1 MEEIVALAKALGRVP
16 QGQEEVLE
24 ALCRA
29 AQEQL
34 AGRLRAGVAP
44 EDCGGA
50 FQLACAWTALAGLEA
65 GGGVE
70 RFTAGSVSI
79 QTGEGGTRAAAL
91 REQAETVLAP
101 WLDRGGFHFRGVPG

>member
-1 MEEIVALAKALGRVP
+1 MDEIVALAKALGRVP

-24 ALCRA
+24 TLCRA

-50 FQLACAWTALAGLEA
+50 FQLACAWTALTGLEA

-79 QTGEGGTRAAAL
+79 QTGEGGARAAAL
-91 REQAETVLAP
+91 REQAEAALAP
-101 WLDRGGFHFRGVPG
+101 WLDGGGFHFRGVPG

>member
-1 MEEIVALAKALGRVP
+1 MKEIVALAKSLGRVP

-24 ALCRA
+24 ALCQA
-29 AQEQL
+29 AWTRL
-34 AGRLRAGVAP
+34 AGRLREGVSP
-44 EDCGGA
+44 EDCGEA
-50 FQLACAWTALAGLEA
+50 FSLACAWTALAGLEA

-79 QTGEGGTRAAAL
+79 QTGEGGNRADAP

-101 WLDRGGFHFRGVPG
+101 RLDRGGFHFRGVPG

>member
-24 ALCRA
+24 ALCQA
-29 AQEQL
+29 AWEQL
-34 AGRLRAGVAP
+34 AGRLREGVAP

-79 QTGEGGTRAAAL
+79 QTGEGGARAAAL
-91 REQAETVLAP
+91 REQAEAVLVP
-101 WLDRGGFHFRGVPG
+101 WLDGGGFHFRGVPG